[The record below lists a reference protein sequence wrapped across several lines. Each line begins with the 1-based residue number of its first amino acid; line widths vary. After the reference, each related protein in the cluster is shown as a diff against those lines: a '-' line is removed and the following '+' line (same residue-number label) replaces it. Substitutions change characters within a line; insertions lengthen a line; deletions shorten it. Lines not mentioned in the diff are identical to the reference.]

1 MNDALPTDPEATRFG
16 GVVEPAA
23 QPTPA
28 TDSGARKIELAVMS
42 HRGGRS
48 YNEDACGHWH
58 SEQRL
63 CCVVA
68 DGAGGHGG
76 GDVASKLVV
85 SHIIDQASSA
95 PLARADEVHDLLLDT
110 NAQLRRHQSES
121 EQTRDMHST
130 VVALFVDMAHQEAL
144 WGHAGDSRLYL
155 FREGQMLLHTRDH
168 SVVQSLVDA
177 GMLGPEQIRTHPR
190 RSELQSALGS
200 RPEHLLVSTASTPWQ
215 LRGGDAFLLCTDG
228 LWEYV
233 DEAEMCASL
242 ARAADPT
249 AWLASLEEL
258 VLLHANASGK
268 TAHDNFSGIAVWIG
282 RR

>member
-1 MNDALPTDPEATRFG
+1 MAGDPEMKDEHGRGEGQAGSIT
-16 GVVEPAA
+16 
-23 QPTPA
+23 
-28 TDSGARKIELAVMS
+28 LAILS
-42 HRGGRS
+42 RQGGRVT
-48 YNEDACGHWH
+48 NQDACGHWQ

-85 SHIIDQASSA
+85 RHIIDQASLA
-95 PLARADEVHDLLLDT
+95 PLARADEVQDLLIDT

-121 EQTRDMHST
+121 DSTRDMHST
-130 VVALFVDMAHQEAL
+130 VVALFVDLTSREAL

-155 FREGQMLLHTRDH
+155 FRDGQILSQTRDH
-168 SVVQSLVDA
+168 SVVQLMVDA
-177 GMLGPEQIRTHPR
+177 GFLMPEQMRTHPR

-200 RPEHLLVSTASTPWQ
+200 APEDLLVSTAAKPWLLQ
-215 LRGGDAFLLCTDG
+215 PHDVFLLCTDG

-242 ARAADPT
+242 SRATDPDS
-249 AWLASLEEL
+249 WLAKLEEL
-258 VLLHANASGK
+258 VLTHAAESGK
-268 TAHDNFSGIAVWIG
+268 TAHDNFSGIAVWVG
-282 RR
+282 EQ